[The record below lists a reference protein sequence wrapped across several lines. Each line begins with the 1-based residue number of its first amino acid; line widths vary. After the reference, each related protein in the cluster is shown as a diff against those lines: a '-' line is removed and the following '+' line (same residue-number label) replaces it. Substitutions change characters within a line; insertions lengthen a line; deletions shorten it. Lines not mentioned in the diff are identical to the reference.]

1 MLLRNSKA
9 PKKRMVA
16 ARIESYHKGY
26 LVGLQLG
33 ARKVVKKVKQVR
45 KASVT
50 QASKKMAI
58 AKKVEA
64 YQKGY
69 QTGTQRGAVQERA
82 ELKKARQ
89 EAAKTEKVKRWK
101 RSYARS
107 QAHKEELAAKEAAR
121 SKGSKAWKQR
131 LAAAK
136 IEAYK
141 DGMRKGARRTRSKL
155 SKLGG
160 AAMGHGQPTVPDQ
173 EDEAIRAPR
182 FRIYGKLALS
192 RQEAARAPRHCI
204 YGKLA
209 SCKKAATS
217 STSVFSALLR
227 YASSPMHGADD
238 DLLSPSPA
246 RAQVS
251 PSRMVQSSAPAAK
264 RSAPKTT
271 WPLLAFPAALRKAP
285 TPARRRAQPG
295 SSALAEVRRGTQENA
310 STSVRSSSTPATAP
324 SGASSADNL
333 RYFLEDPTGVTTKP
347 AVFQLRCKHTC
358 EVTEVTKNVVI
369 IVGGKF
375 TLWKLNQI
383 IGECFN
389 ANDHDFEPKRGKGAT
404 VLGSH
409 FQVTRPLE
417 PGHCDKV
424 IISSRCSASHVG
436 KTEFVDDRNYTV
448 AELFRGTS
456 TRCALE
462 REPGDAAQ
470 QVTFASPLLSADVA
484 VSLDGIMLDSYDS
497 GNVFDK
503 NRRHGNGKMP
513 LPRIVCSSFLDLAQI
528 ETKNNAM
535 QCSQKGF
542 DFLSKFDNSWSGIH
556 ASYRRSEYRQ
566 LFREGG
572 GDFGLV
578 DARRHHVGEHDDAE
592 EAWDAD

>member
-1 MLLRNSKA
+1 MLLRDSKA

-16 ARIESYHKGY
+16 ARVESYHKGY
-26 LVGLQLG
+26 LVGLQCG

-45 KASVT
+45 KPSVT
-50 QASKKMAI
+50 KASKKMAI
-58 AKKVEA
+58 AKKIEA

-69 QTGTQRGAVQERA
+69 QLGTQSGAVRERA
-82 ELKKARQ
+82 ELKKAQQ
-89 EAAKTEKVKRWK
+89 EEAKAKKVKRWK
-101 RSYARS
+101 CSYARS
-107 QAHKEELAAKEAAR
+107 QAHREELAAKEAAR
-121 SKGSKAWKQR
+121 NKRSKAWMKR
-131 LAAAK
+131 LAEAK
-136 IEAYK
+136 VEAYK

-155 SKLGG
+155 SKLRG
-160 AAMGHGQPTVPDQ
+160 AAVGHGQPTGQDQ
-173 EDEAIRAPR
+173 EDYIAAPR
-182 FRIYGKLALS
+182 YRIYGKLALS
-192 RQEAARAPRHCI
+192 RQEAAQASRAPRYRI

-209 SCKKAATS
+209 SSKQAAAN
-217 STSVFSALLR
+217 STSVFSTLLQ
-227 YASSPMHGADD
+227 YASSPMRADD
-238 DLLSPSPA
+238 PLSPSPT
-246 RAQVS
+246 RSEQTS
-251 PSRMVQSSAPAAK
+251 SRMVEASAPAAK
-264 RSAPKTT
+264 RAPKTT
-271 WPLLAFPAALRKAP
+271 WPLLTFPAALRDAP
-285 TPARRRAQPG
+285 TPSRRRAKPVG
-295 SSALAEVRRGTQENA
+295 GALAQVRRVAQEPA
-310 STSVRSSSTPATAP
+310 SSVRASSIAAKAAP

-333 RYFLEDPTGVTTKP
+333 RYLLEDPTGVTTKP
-347 AVFQLRCKHTC
+347 AVFQLRCKHKC
-358 EVTEVTKNVVI
+358 EVSEVTKNVVI
-369 IVGGKF
+369 VVGGKF

-389 ANDHDFEPKRGKGAT
+389 ASDHDFEPKKGKGAT

-409 FQVTRPLE
+409 FQVSRPLE

-436 KTEFVDDRNYTV
+436 KTDFVDDRNYTV

-462 REPGDAAQ
+462 REAGDAAQ
-470 QVTFASPLLSADVA
+470 QVTFASPLLSADVS
-484 VSLDGIMLDSYDS
+484 VGLDGIMLDSYDS

-513 LPRIVCSSFLDLAQI
+513 LPRIVCSSFLDLGEI

-535 QCSQKGF
+535 QCSQKGV

-578 DARRHHVGEHDDAE
+578 DARRHHVGGHDDVD